1 MVEAVPSEEKELDE
15 GMTMLAETLDRL
27 DNEEEEKKEALVEWV
42 TTICDPEYAMVEGL
56 VANFIDFID
65 DKEYAKKIL
74 KILV

>member
-1 MVEAVPSEEKELDE
+1 MSL
-15 GMTMLAETLDRL
+15 LYSTLIRL
-27 DNEEEEKKEALVEWV
+27 ENEEENKEALLEWIIG
-42 TTICDPEYAMVEGL
+42 ICDPEFGMVEGL